1 MKKDSERKPQGQ
13 TNADFLV
20 FSPKKPDNI
29 LLKIS
34 SLEEAYLPFCSRRS
48 TVTIT

>member
-1 MKKDSERKPQGQ
+1 MKKDSERKQRGQ

-29 LLKIS
+29 LLKLS
-34 SLEEAYLPFCSRRS
+34 SLEEAYLPFCNRRI
-48 TVTIT
+48 TVMIT

>member
-13 TNADFLV
+13 TNVDFIV
-20 FSPKKPDNI
+20 FLPKKPDNI
-29 LLKIS
+29 LLKLS
-34 SLEEAYLPFCSRRS
+34 SLEEAYVPFYSRRI